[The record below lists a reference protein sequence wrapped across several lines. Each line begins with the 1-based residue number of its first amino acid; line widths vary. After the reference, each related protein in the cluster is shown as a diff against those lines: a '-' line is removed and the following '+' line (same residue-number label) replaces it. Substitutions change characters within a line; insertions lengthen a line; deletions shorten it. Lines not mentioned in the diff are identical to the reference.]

1 MSKQTFNKLSP
12 ETQALVREAAK
23 KAIDRQRETVASN
36 NGEVLEQIKAA
47 GMSVNE
53 VDDIN
58 AFRDK
63 VSNVYDDYREKI
75 GSEIVDTALQQV
87 SE

>member
-1 MSKQTFNKLSP
+1 
-12 ETQALVREAAK
+12 
-23 KAIDRQRETVASN
+23 
-36 NGEVLEQIKAA
+36 
-47 GMSVNE
+47 MSVNE